1 MGLFTAAP
9 DHGKL
14 AVAGRWEDA
23 IGFLPGEPPAGSFGD
38 EVACEAFFGQ
48 AFFGVRRR
56 GTAEELTEFVRSFA
70 EAMQGPGFF
79 RRLEEMGIPLR
90 QRFLYAEIGAEG
102 AWNSIGA
109 YRVPDPDVA
118 LLEFEELWEDLKES
132 AVYEDRAHEKA
143 LEYVYDNGDGTTHWY
158 AVPLSKDR
166 RLLYA
171 KLVSALGSWET
182 SALDRYRS

>member
-1 MGLFTAAP
+1 MFTGAP

-14 AVAGRWEDA
+14 AVAGRWEEA
-23 IGFLPGEPPAGSFGD
+23 IRFEPGEPPAGPFGD
-38 EVACEAFFGQ
+38 EVACEAFFGK

-56 GTAEELTEFVRSFA
+56 GTAGELAEFVTAFA
-70 EAMQGPGFF
+70 EAMRGPGFF
-79 RRLEEMGIPLR
+79 RHLEAMGIPLR

-109 YRVPDPDVA
+109 FRVGDPDVA
-118 LLEFEELWEDLKES
+118 LVEFEDMWEDLKES
-132 AVYEDRAHEKA
+132 PVYQDRVYDKA

-158 AVPLSKDR
+158 AVPLSKDG

-171 KLVSALGSWET
+171 RLVSMLGCAEAS
-182 SALDRYRS
+182 SLDRYRS